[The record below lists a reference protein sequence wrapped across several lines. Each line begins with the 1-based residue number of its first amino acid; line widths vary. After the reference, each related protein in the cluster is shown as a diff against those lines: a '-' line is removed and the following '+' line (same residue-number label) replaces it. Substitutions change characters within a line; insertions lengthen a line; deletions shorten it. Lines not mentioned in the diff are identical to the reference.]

1 MKKIGDK
8 SLILSPITGFQTQNP
23 FRKPTD
29 SSPQEPA
36 TTSNNSWMKASLRWR
51 GSIKVGSIGL
61 RSKKVSS
68 ANKYLKAG
76 RLSIWDLA
84 TILSS
89 KQIIMNSLKKR
100 PVTDTLRKQ
109 SNCTNN
115 GME

>member
-1 MKKIGDK
+1 MHLVFELIASMNEEESDK
-8 SLILSPITGFQTQNP
+8 TTITN
-23 FRKPTD
+23 
-29 SSPQEPA
+29 SSW
-36 TTSNNSWMKASLRWR
+36 TKASLRWR
-51 GSIKVGSIGL
+51 GSIKTGSIGL

-68 ANKYLKAG
+68 ANKYLMAG

-109 SNCTNN
+109 PNCTNN
-115 GME
+115 GTG